1 MNNIKEILFVCVF
14 TSACTIAIIAGIT
27 YSVIYAK
34 TNPDVWFSYSSND
47 CVRVVNYREGDN
59 YTCDNLPGRFYHVW
73 VD

>member
-1 MNNIKEILFVCVF
+1 MNNIKEILFVGV
-14 TSACTIAIIAGIT
+14 CTIAIVAGIT
-27 YSVIYAK
+27 YSVNSALAL
-34 TNPDVWFSYSSND
+34 PDVWFSYSSND